1 MKILLISNS
10 RALIENVSS
19 GLHGSGLS
27 VETATA
33 RSADKCALKEEHAA
47 IVLDLDNAKDA
58 KLGWIAKWR
67 RCGVT
72 TKILAL
78 LPSAFD
84 ADNRVRCL
92 DQGADDY
99 LAKPFNNEEL
109 IARLRLLTRN
119 HPVAETGVKKVHD
132 LEIDV
137 GLYTVSRAGR
147 QVQLTV
153 REFELLQ
160 FLIQH
165 QGKIVK
171 RTFILESL
179 YPHLCDDRRSN
190 VIDVY
195 VSYLRKKIDNDPSR
209 PLIVTHWGKGY
220 EFLRDNGAAGKT
232 YTTTG
237 S

>member
-1 MKILLISNS
+1 VKVLLISTS
-10 RALIENVSS
+10 RVLIENVSAE
-19 GLHGSGLS
+19 LHHTGFA
-27 VETATA
+27 VETVAVMA
-33 RSADKCALKEEHAA
+33 EKSPHKETYSV
-47 IVLDLDNAKDA
+47 IVLDVESLKDP
-58 KLGWIAKWR
+58 KFSWIAKWR
-67 RCGVT
+67 RRGLTSKLLV
-72 TKILAL
+72 L

-84 ADNRVRCL
+84 ANERVRCL
-92 DQGADDY
+92 DRGADDY
-99 LAKPFNNEEL
+99 LAKPFSSEEL
-109 IARLRLLTRN
+109 NARLRALTR
-119 HPVAETGVKKVHD
+119 HQPLAAPSVKKVHD
-132 LEIDV
+132 MEIDA

-160 FLIQH
+160 FLIKH

-171 RTFILESL
+171 RAYILESL

-195 VSYLRKKIDNDPSR
+195 VSYLRKKIDNDPDR

-220 EFLRDNGAAGKT
+220 EFLREPSPARSAA
-232 YTTTG
+232 

>member
-1 MKILLISNS
+1 VKILLISTS
-10 RALIENVSS
+10 RTLMDNLTDELQTS
-19 GLHGSGLS
+19 GFTI
-27 VETATA
+27 ETAPP
-33 RSADKCALKEEHAA
+33 RLADKVALRESHDV
-47 IVLDLDNAKDA
+47 ILLDLDSTKDL
-58 KLGWIAKWR
+58 KFGWIAKWR

-72 TKILAL
+72 TKILVL
-78 LPSAFD
+78 VPGAFD
-84 ADNRVRCL
+84 ADDRVRCL
-92 DQGADDY
+92 DDGADDY
-99 LAKPFNNEEL
+99 LAKPYSDEEL
-109 IARLRLLTRN
+109 LARLRAMTRN
-119 HPVAETGVKKVHD
+119 PQVPEPGLKKVHD

-137 GLYTVSRAGR
+137 SLYTVSRAGR

-179 YPHLCDDRRSN
+179 YPHLSDDRRSN

-195 VSYLRKKIDNDPSR
+195 VSYLRKKIDNNPDR

-220 EFLRDNGAAGKT
+220 EFLRDKATAIDGRP
-232 YTTTG
+232 
-237 S
+237 